1 MDTKDPAS
9 FGWITYVWVVLLSA
23 LGGFVS
29 FTRKMRNGSARVW
42 NFVELIGEL
51 CTSAFAGIITFWL
64 CEHSSVPPLL
74 TAAAVGIAGHAGS
87 RALFAFERWAAS
99 KFPHPDDQRK

>member
-1 MDTKDPAS
+1 MDTKDPTS
-9 FGWITYVWVVLLSA
+9 FGWITYLWVILLSA

-51 CTSAFAGIITFWL
+51 CTSAFAGILTFWL
-64 CEHSSVPPLL
+64 CEHAGVAPLV
-74 TAAAVGIAGHAGS
+74 TAAFVGIAGHAGS
-87 RALFAFERWAAS
+87 RALFAFERWAQS
-99 KFPHPDDQRK
+99 RFPHPDDKK

>member
-9 FGWITYVWVVLLSA
+9 FSLITYAWVIGLSA

-29 FTRKMRNGSARVW
+29 FSRKMKAGNARVW

-51 CTSAFAGIITFWL
+51 ATSAFAGIITFWL
-64 CEHSSVPPLL
+64 CNAAGFQPLY
-74 TAAAVGIAGHAGS
+74 TAACVGIAGHAGS
-87 RALFAFERWAAS
+87 RALFQFERWAAS
-99 KFPHPDDQRK
+99 KFPHPDDHRK